1 MERKF
6 FTLIILFVFCFLF
19 SCSGGSGGDLYSGDS
34 DSAIE
39 WAVAVD
45 DLDLDGAV
53 DIALTFTDTDGNPD
67 HYASVIL
74 NDLNFP
80 GSFFLSDE
88 FELKGS
94 KRDWPTSITL
104 GDLNDDGFPDIATEN
119 GEAIFILFQD
129 STLPG
134 QFFVPLKIAVD
145 QVTESLA
152 IGDLNEDGFND
163 LAISGGGPHLSILF
177 QDSLNPGIFLPLVNL
192 GISSSS
198 VAIGDLDG
206 DFINDMA
213 VTSSGKVKLLFQDP
227 VVPGSFSVA
236 MNLDVG
242 DQPTDVKIEDLDK
255 DGRLDLVVGNFGPPD
270 DFKKGS
276 VSVLLQDA
284 INAGQFLPAV
294 NYSFKCRAREIS
306 LGDLN
311 DNGFLDIAIA
321 SGCEDCEITI
331 LFQDITNIGTFLS
344 PVKYSCK
351 AFPYPWSIAIGDM
364 NNDNFNDLIISED
377 GFVIR
382 FQDSAS
388 PGNFLGRTKIYDPN

>member
-1 MERKF
+1 MERKY
-6 FTLIILFVFCFLF
+6 FTLIILFFLCFLL
-19 SCSGGSGGDLYSGDS
+19 SCGGGSSGDS
-34 DSAIE
+34 YSDFKSALR
-39 WAVAVD
+39 WGVAVD
-45 DLDLDGAV
+45 DFDLDGAV
-53 DIALTFTDTDGNPD
+53 DIAVTFTDTDGNPD
-67 HYASVIL
+67 HYTSVIL

-94 KRDWPTSITL
+94 KWDWPTSITL
-104 GDLNDDGFPDIATEN
+104 GDLNDDGYSDIATEN
-119 GEAIFILFQD
+119 GGAIFILFQD

-145 QVTESLA
+145 QYTESLA

-213 VTSSGKVKLLFQDP
+213 VTGSGKVKLLFQDP

-255 DGRLDLVVGNFGPPD
+255 DGRLDLAVGNFGPPD
-270 DFKKGS
+270 DFKKSGHRY
-276 VSVLLQDA
+276 
-284 INAGQFLPAV
+284 FL
-294 NYSFKCRAREIS
+294 F
-306 LGDLN
+306 
-311 DNGFLDIAIA
+311 
-321 SGCEDCEITI
+321 
-331 LFQDITNIGTFLS
+331 
-344 PVKYSCK
+344 
-351 AFPYPWSIAIGDM
+351 
-364 NNDNFNDLIISED
+364 
-377 GFVIR
+377 
-382 FQDSAS
+382 
-388 PGNFLGRTKIYDPN
+388 

>member
-1 MERKF
+1 M
-6 FTLIILFVFCFLF
+6 
-19 SCSGGSGGDLYSGDS
+19 
-34 DSAIE
+34 
-39 WAVAVD
+39 
-45 DLDLDGAV
+45 DGAV
-53 DIALTFTDTDGNPD
+53 DIALTFTDTDGNSE
-67 HYASVIL
+67 HFTSVFL

-104 GDLNDDGFPDIATEN
+104 GDLNDDGYSDIATQN

-129 STLPG
+129 PTLPG
-134 QFFVPLKIAVD
+134 QFFVPLKITVGSH
-145 QVTESLA
+145 TESLA

-198 VAIGDLDG
+198 VAIGDLNG

-236 MNLDVG
+236 MNLDVD

-276 VSVLLQDA
+276 VSVLLQDPM
-284 INAGQFLPAV
+284 IAGTFLPAV
-294 NYSFKCRAREIS
+294 NYSFNCRANEIS

-311 DNGFLDIAIA
+311 DNGFFDIAIA
-321 SGCEDCEITI
+321 SDCEDCKITI
-331 LFQDITNIGTFLS
+331 L
-344 PVKYSCK
+344 
-351 AFPYPWSIAIGDM
+351 
-364 NNDNFNDLIISED
+364 
-377 GFVIR
+377 
-382 FQDSAS
+382 
-388 PGNFLGRTKIYDPN
+388 